1 MADPFNRKCFPC
13 LSSIYK
19 QIPPGKRHIY
29 QETTP
34 SGGSETAFKKIGEF
48 RFHEKMTLLVALLAQ
63 NSGFEAVLALWTHFF
78 TKIIHQM
85 PQYEGWPCCGS
96 PLVPSQD
103 T

>member
-1 MADPFNRKCFPC
+1 MSF
-13 LSSIYK
+13 IYER
-19 QIPPGKRHIY
+19 IPPEKRLISH
-29 QETTP
+29 ESTP
-34 SGGSETAFKKIGEF
+34 SEGSETAFKKIGEF

-63 NSGFEAVLALWTHFF
+63 NSGFEAVLTLWTHFL